1 MPVAAKK
8 RVLISVADKRY
19 LTTFA
24 RDLIKYGYEIYA
36 SGGTQAKLKEA
47 GIPSKDLSR
56 SLGATEILGGRVK
69 TLHVNVMASI
79 LADGSNA
86 AHNKDMAKLGLTA
99 FSMVVV
105 NFYPF
110 SEKVIPGKTA
120 PDLAVELIDV
130 GGPTMVRAAAK
141 NYKNVAVVSNVEQ
154 YKDVTRELKA
164 GEGELSQGFR
174 MRLAS
179 EAFASTAHYELA
191 ISAYFVHMAPRPVEA
206 TPELASAEVTTP
218 APKARV
224 AAELLPAKL
233 TLNLKQTDSLRY
245 GENPH
250 QPAARYTADSLASV
264 PFRFLQGKEMSYNN
278 YHDASAALAVIS
290 ADYSRACAA
299 CVVKHQNPCGAA
311 IGDDPVKT
319 FMEAWKADEESAFGG
334 IIGLNFTVDARVAA
348 EIRRSFFEIVVA
360 PGFDEAAKAEL
371 SSKKNLILLQASPQD
386 VRQVMASTPRLTSSL
401 FGYFLQGFDNESEKW
416 EQLNVVSQTHPSEK
430 LREDILTAL
439 RYVRFLKSN
448 ALAVVKDGVMVG
460 AGLGQMSRVA
470 ACKIAL
476 ETAGKRATGAVLVSD
491 GFFPF
496 ADSLELAAK
505 AKVGCVVAPAGSK
518 RDMEVVAA
526 ANALKLPLVFCP
538 NRHFLH

>member
-1 MPVAAKK
+1 MPAAPKK

-47 GIPSKDLSR
+47 GIPSKDLGR
-56 SLGATEILGGRVK
+56 ALGAPELLGGRVK
-69 TLHVNVMASI
+69 TLHVNIMASI
-79 LADGSNA
+79 LADSSNA
-86 AHNKDMAKLGLTA
+86 QHVKEMAKLGLTP

-110 SEKVIPGKTA
+110 SEKVTPGKTA
-120 PDLAVELIDV
+120 PDVAVELVDI

-164 GEGELSQGFR
+164 GDGELNQGFR

-179 EAFASTAHYELA
+179 EAFACTAQYEQ
-191 ISAYFVHMAPRPVEA
+191 SVGAYFAHMAPKPVEA
-206 TPELASAEVTTP
+206 APEVATEVSAV
-218 APKARV
+218 APKSRP
-224 AAELLPAKL
+224 AADLLPAKL
-233 TLNLKQTDSLRY
+233 AVNLKQTDSLRY

-250 QPAARYTADSLASV
+250 QPAARYSADTLASV

-278 YHDASAALAVIS
+278 YHDASAALAVVS

-334 IIGLNFTVDARVAA
+334 IIGLNFTVDAKVAA

-360 PGFDEAAKAEL
+360 PNFDDAAKAEL

-401 FGYFLQGFDNESEKW
+401 FGYFLQGFDNESENW
-416 EQLNVVSQTHPSEK
+416 DQLNVVSQTQPSEK
-430 LREDILTAL
+430 LREDILTGL

-448 ALAVVKDGVMVG
+448 ALCVVKDGVMVG
-460 AGLGQMSRVA
+460 AGLGQMSRVS
-470 ACKIAL
+470 ACRIAL
-476 ETAGKRATGAVLVSD
+476 DNAGKRATGAVLVSD

-496 ADSLELAAK
+496 ADSLDLAAK